1 MSNVHDKLNSLLR
14 MYFNEGSTQGEKD
27 NALSL
32 FKKRCLKEGINS
44 DEYITRFKN
53 GNTNQRTRSK
63 SYTNNHNDCNYGFDF
78 EDIFGFGFEDIFDRA
93 YRNNY
98 RQNNTHKEQVNP
110 DDHSKYV
117 RNDHFYFKIKE
128 VIATVD
134 IKNDKVVVFLSTLCK
149 EQGSERWG
157 LRNFVIYPKS
167 TNAEYVKKHLVE
179 KYFTQKNGK
188 EFVIHTGK
196 NKYFHDHLVI
206 QKIWEKNLDG
216 TESKIMF

>member
-1 MSNVHDKLNSLLR
+1 MSNVHDKLDSLLR

-32 FKKRCLKEGINS
+32 FKKKCKKEGIDS
-44 DEYITRFKN
+44 DEYLRRFKN
-53 GNTNQRTRSK
+53 GNTNQRTTRSK
-63 SYTNNHNDCNYGFDF
+63 SYTNNYDDCTYGFDF
-78 EDIFGFGFEDIFDRA
+78 NDIFGFGNRA
-93 YRNNY
+93 YRNKY
-98 RQNNTHKEQVNP
+98 RQNNTHKKQVNP
-110 DDHSKYV
+110 DDYSKYV

-128 VIATVD
+128 VIASVD

-196 NKYFHDHLVI
+196 KKYFHDHLVI
-206 QKIWEKNLDG
+206 QKLWEIHNDG
-216 TESKIMF
+216 TESKILF

>member
-1 MSNVHDKLNSLLR
+1 MSNVHDKLDSLLR

-32 FKKRCLKEGINS
+32 FKKRCSKEGIDS

-63 SYTNNHNDCNYGFDF
+63 SYTNNHDNCNYGF
-78 EDIFGFGFEDIFDRA
+78 GFGNRA

-98 RQNNTHKEQVNP
+98 RQNNTYKEQVNP

-128 VIATVD
+128 VIAKVD

-167 TNAEYVKKHLVE
+167 TNAKYVKKHLVE

-196 NKYFHDHLVI
+196 NKHFHDHLVI
-206 QKIWEKNLDG
+206 QKLWEIHNDG
-216 TESKIMF
+216 TESKIVF